1 MSADPHRARRPTR
14 LTPLAEH
21 APPLWRRLIA
31 RLDPR
36 AYLTIHIV
44 GGLVVCLLMAWLFAI
59 LIDSV
64 REHDVLVRRDQ
75 ALADWFH
82 INGTPLGY
90 RINVFISV
98 LGSPAA
104 MAVLFAAAMLYL
116 WRAKQRTLMVAW
128 ALSYIGGTV
137 LDGVMKEVVRRP
149 RPEFAARFL
158 HFNSWSFPSGHSMGS
173 LIGFAILA
181 YTIIR
186 VRQIESLGAQ
196 VGIWTAATVM
206 IALVGYSRIYLAV
219 HYLSDVVA
227 GYTLGVLWLAVCF
240 TGLQMVSRRAELRRA
255 PST

>member
-1 MSADPHRARRPTR
+1 M
-14 LTPLAEH
+14 TPLAKH
-21 APPLWRRLIA
+21 APSRRRRLVA

-36 AYLTIHIV
+36 AFLTIHIV
-44 GGLVVCLLMAWLFAI
+44 IGLVVCLLTAWLFAV

-90 RINVFISV
+90 RINVIIS
-98 LGSPAA
+98 LIGSPPA
-104 MAVLFAAAMLYL
+104 MAVLFGAVVLYL
-116 WRAKQRTLMVAW
+116 WRIKQRTLIVAW
-128 ALSYIGGTV
+128 VLSYIGGTI
-137 LDGVMKEVVRRP
+137 LDGVMKEVIRRP
-149 RPEFAARFL
+149 RPEYAMRFL

-173 LIGFAILA
+173 LIGFAMLA

-186 VRQIESLGAQ
+186 VVPVKS
-196 VGIWTAATVM
+196 TAAEVAIWAGAVVM
-206 IALVGYSRIYLAV
+206 VALVGYSRIYLAV
-219 HYLSDVVA
+219 HYLSDVIA

-240 TGLQMVSRRAELRRA
+240 TGLQMVSRRAEIRRA